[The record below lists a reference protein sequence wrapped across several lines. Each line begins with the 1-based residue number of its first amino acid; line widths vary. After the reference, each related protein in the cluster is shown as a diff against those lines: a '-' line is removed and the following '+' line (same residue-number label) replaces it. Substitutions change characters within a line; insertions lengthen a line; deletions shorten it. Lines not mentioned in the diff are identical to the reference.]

1 MFRTIV
7 EVNETTDIIVTSK
20 DAPAIVK
27 KVKAGNMANPFRKM
41 DWEIDSIMREI
52 EG

>member
-1 MFRTIV
+1 M
-7 EVNETTDIIVTSK
+7 
-20 DAPAIVK
+20 
-27 KVKAGNMANPFRKM
+27 KVKNFSIPVQSNKKAEAVLMSYDKTNIAPNPFRKM

>member
-1 MFRTIV
+1 MKEKDFSIPV
-7 EVNETTDIIVTSK
+7 QSNEKAEVVLMSFDKTNI
-20 DAPAIVK
+20 AP
-27 KVKAGNMANPFRKM
+27 NPFRKM